1 MKKKKKIQIS
11 DNKLI
16 MMKIKNI
23 VMYVMYTGSNKEK
36 SVFKYIILLQ
46 LEFQKLS
53 LYIYLQC
60 KVVSILFEA

>member
-1 MKKKKKIQIS
+1 M
-11 DNKLI
+11 
-16 MMKIKNI
+16 KNI

-60 KVVSILFEA
+60 KVVSILFEAYDLKN